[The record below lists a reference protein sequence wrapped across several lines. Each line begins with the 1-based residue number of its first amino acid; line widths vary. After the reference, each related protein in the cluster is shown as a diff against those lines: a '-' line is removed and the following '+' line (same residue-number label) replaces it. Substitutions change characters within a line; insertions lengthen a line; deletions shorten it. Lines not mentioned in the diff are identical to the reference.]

1 MFHRMNKM
9 LNDVQ
14 TQFEL
19 EQVGLLWEQIHDTHS
34 KLYDVKIASDDDE
47 IHFIFKFKKVTNNG

>member
-19 EQVGLLWEQIHDTHS
+19 EQVGLLWEKIHDAKS
-34 KLYDVKIASDDDE
+34 KLYDVKVASDDDE
-47 IHFIFKFKKVTNNG
+47 IHVIFKFKKVTNNG